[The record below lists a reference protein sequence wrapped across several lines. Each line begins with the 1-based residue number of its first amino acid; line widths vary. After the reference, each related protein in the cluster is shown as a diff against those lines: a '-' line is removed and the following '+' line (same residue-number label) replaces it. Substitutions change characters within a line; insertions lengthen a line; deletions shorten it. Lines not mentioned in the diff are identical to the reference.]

1 MAKALLNGILKLLNT
16 LISIILLPIDA
27 LIQGIFPNLGTFFAN
42 ISTFFTQYVYPATAW
57 FSSLFP
63 PTFKLLASIMIST
76 VVLCYSIYY
85 TYIMIM
91 KIWVIIQ
98 KIKLW

>member
-16 LISIILLPIDA
+16 LIDIVLLPVNA
-27 LIQGIFPNLGTFFAN
+27 LIEGIFPNL
-42 ISTFFTQYVYPATAW
+42 STFFTNIGVFFSDYVYPATAW

-63 PTFKLLASIMIST
+63 PTFKLLVSIMISS

-85 TYIMIM
+85 TYIMII
-91 KIWVIIQ
+91 KIWGVIQ
-98 KIKLW
+98 KIKVW